1 MLSGVAVNKGFGAL
15 RSLHHGIDG
24 HPAKAIVG
32 NGTIGPACQHIALM
46 PWAVIPDLYGQI
58 CSVGA
63 HEDIFSH
70 PVGTAA
76 VAVVGRD
83 LLDSLCC
90 DFIEWLAPQERVYVV
105 FCQEPVL

>member
-1 MLSGVAVNKGFGAL
+1 MLSKRSYGIL
-15 RSLHHGIDG
+15 RCFHHGIDSY
-24 HPAKAIVG
+24 PIKAIVG

-46 PWAVIPDLYGQI
+46 SRAVIPDLYGQI
-58 CSVGA
+58 RSVGA